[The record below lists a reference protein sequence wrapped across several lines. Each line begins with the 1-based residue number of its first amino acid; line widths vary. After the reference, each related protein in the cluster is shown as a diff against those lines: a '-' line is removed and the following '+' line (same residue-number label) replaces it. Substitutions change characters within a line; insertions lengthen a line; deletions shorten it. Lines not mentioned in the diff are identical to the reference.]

1 MNSCNSLGL
10 LGWHPSHQ
18 LTIGVLVGAETDSE
32 VRSFPRGVF
41 HCVLR
46 SNIGKP
52 NAPTIFNVVVGVVVC
67 NWLNWVCGRRM
78 KEQGLGMYIGQKGI
92 IFYADGGLLSARGG
106 GWLQDRFDNLV
117 G

>member
-1 MNSCNSLGL
+1 M
-10 LGWHPSHQ
+10 P
-18 LTIGVLVGAETDSE
+18 
-32 VRSFPRGVF
+32 
-41 HCVLR
+41 
-46 SNIGKP
+46 
-52 NAPTIFNVVVGVVVC
+52 PTIFNVVVGVVVC

-92 IFYADGGLLSARGG
+92 IFYADGGLLSARDG